1 MSKLLLVEDDSGIS
15 TPLSLYLQSAG
26 YEVIVCADGSM
37 AEEVFHREKPVIVI
51 LDINLP
57 WKTGIEICSDLRKK
71 SDTPIIMLSARES
84 EEDKVALLELGAD
97 DYVSKPFSSRELVA
111 RVAAVMKRAK
121 WKKEIRANTKEI
133 EFGRISIDTKN
144 MLALVSGTE
153 ITLTKTEFSLLEYF
167 VKNAKWVIK
176 RDALMKDIIGYDNYI
191 YDRTIDTHVKNLRK
205 KLEWAIDIETV
216 RGVWYRVNPID

>member
-1 MSKLLLVEDDSGIS
+1 MSKLLLIEDDSGIS
-15 TPLSLYLQSAG
+15 TPLSLYLENVW
-26 YEVIVCADGSM
+26 YDVIVCADGSE
-37 AEEVFHREKPVIVI
+37 AENVYQREKPAIII

-57 WKTGIEICSDLRKK
+57 GKTGIEICRDIRSR
-71 SDTPIIMLSARES
+71 STTPIIMLSARES
-84 EEDKVALLELGAD
+84 EEDKVTLLELGAD

-111 RVAAVMKRAK
+111 RIAAVMKRAQT
-121 WKKEIRANTKEI
+121 KKENTGKSKEL
-133 EFGRISIDTKN
+133 EFWKIAIDTKN
-144 MLALVSGTE
+144 MITLVSGTE

>member
-1 MSKLLLVEDDSGIS
+1 MKLLLIEDDSGIS
-15 TPLSLYLQSAG
+15 TPLSLYLENAG
-26 YEVIVCADGSM
+26 YDVIVCERGDE
-37 AEEVFHREKPVIVI
+37 AEEVFLREKPAIII

-57 WKTGIEICSDLRKK
+57 GKTGIEICRDIRAK
-71 SDTPIIMLSARES
+71 STTPIIMLSARES
-84 EEDKVALLELGAD
+84 EEDKVTLLELGAD

-111 RVAAVMKRAK
+111 RIAAVMKRAQT
-121 WKKEIRANTKEI
+121 KKENTGKNKEL
-133 EFGRISIDTKN
+133 EFWKIVIDTKN
-144 MLALVSGTE
+144 MVALVSGTE

-216 RGVWYRVNPID
+216 RGVWYRVSPVN